1 QRVDLICAIAP
12 PGDPRAA
19 LRSATGPTWIKAL
32 PAPAPATD
40 GTPAGRVT
48 GPAPGAPAARRPPP
62 GRHRRAHTPAR
73 VRTKEIALDPA
84 GVQRDRRRTR
94 VQLPGKP
101 GRAWARGLLGQ
112 SPRRLELWFRAPRQ
126 VWGPAGLP
134 RSFSCSGLA
143 ALLRNAREQ
152 GADLGFAVAAVPAE
166 RADRRELAGLRP
178 ARDRLRVDAE
188 HGGDLSRGQ
197 QRLGIRGA
205 SGHER
210 PPRENRTFSVLSS
223 KFCTLTR
230 VARNGGRESSR
241 L

>member
-1 QRVDLICAIAP
+1 
-12 PGDPRAA
+12 
-19 LRSATGPTWIKAL
+19 
-32 PAPAPATD
+32 
-40 GTPAGRVT
+40 
-48 GPAPGAPAARRPPP
+48 
-62 GRHRRAHTPAR
+62 
-73 VRTKEIALDPA
+73 
-84 GVQRDRRRTR
+84 
-94 VQLPGKP
+94 
-101 GRAWARGLLGQ
+101 
-112 SPRRLELWFRAPRQ
+112 
-126 VWGPAGLP
+126 
-134 RSFSCSGLA
+134 
-143 ALLRNAREQ
+143 EQ

-230 VARNGGRESSR
+230 VARNGGRESRRLEDERLVLGTTTTPSGHPRRRNRRSR
-241 L
+241 PPKWSSAPEAAGPCESGQARCCDDQAQERSGVTRPPKACNAEIPPIVEHSRTEEPSPDSLSYFGMRVGKGRKGRV